1 MLKNFDEDI
10 VNDKDDEN
18 NNNDEDIGN
27 HCKDD
32 DDDDDDYVDSEQM
45 GHEMGNGGQTGTES
59 MSVIDDVSYM
69 MML

>member
-1 MLKNFDEDI
+1 MLKNCDEDI

-18 NNNDEDIGN
+18 NNTDENINN
-27 HCKDD
+27 HCKD

-45 GHEMGNGGQTGTES
+45 GHEMGSGGQTETES